1 MLPIGPLMIEH
12 RLIEKMIRVI
22 QKEVE
27 VWKKEDR
34 INPEFVDIAVDFI
47 RVYADKCHH
56 GKEEDILFR
65 DLQKKNLSD
74 EHKRIIKELI
84 QDHQLGRKT
93 VSEMVEA
100 KQRYIQG
107 NKEMLPVII
116 KCLEF
121 MTDFYPKHM
130 EKEDKH
136 FFLPC
141 IGYFT
146 PEEKDS
152 MLKEGWEYD
161 KNLIH
166 ELYKEKIRIWTKGS
180 D

>member
-1 MLPIGPLMIEH
+1 MI
-12 RLIEKMIRVI
+12 KVI

-27 VWKKEDR
+27 VWKREDS
-34 INPEFVDIAVDFI
+34 INPEFVDAAVDFI

-74 EHKRIIKELI
+74 EHKRIMDELI
-84 QDHQLGRKT
+84 QEHQQARKT

-107 NKEMLPVII
+107 NKEMLPII
-116 KCLEF
+116 INSIEF

-141 IGYFT
+141 MGYFT

-161 KNLIH
+161 RNLIH
-166 ELYKEKIRIWTKGS
+166 EIYKEKINTWATNS

>member
-22 QKEVE
+22 QKKVE
-27 VWKKEDR
+27 TWKREDR
-34 INPEFVDIAVDFI
+34 INPEFVDVAVDFI

-56 GKEEDILFR
+56 GKEENILFR
-65 DLQKKNLSD
+65 ELNKKHLSD
-74 EHKRIIKELI
+74 EHKRIMEELV
-84 QDHQLGRKT
+84 QEHQQGRKI

-100 KQRYIQG
+100 KEQYVMG
-107 NKEMLPVII
+107 NKGMLPII
-116 KCLEF
+116 LNGMEF
-121 MTDFYPKHM
+121 MSVFYPKHI

-141 IGYFT
+141 MSYFST
-146 PEEKDS
+146 EEKDV

-161 KNLIH
+161 KGLIH
-166 ELYKEKIRIWTKGS
+166 EIYKEKIDLWDAR
-180 D
+180 

>member
-141 IGYFT
+141 MGYFT